1 MKAILRALRAE
12 LAAIFGDPQILSV
25 MVVSSPW
32 SGIGLS
38 MYCAWPP
45 DR

>member
-25 MVVSSPW
+25 MVVSLA
-32 SGIGLS
+32 I
-38 MYCAWPP
+38 YA
-45 DR
+45 DRKSVV